1 MLQKYPLFTSMCER
15 ITQAGIKNK
24 TKQYARYTPL
34 TSHLILH
41 AKCTLIARSSKR
53 GCNTETSLRQ
63 NGALLIWRGRSKMRQ
78 DMHLYHVTVCF
89 HTTLDFTALVAL
101 GGGCE

>member
-1 MLQKYPLFTSMCER
+1 M
-15 ITQAGIKNK
+15 
-24 TKQYARYTPL
+24 
-34 TSHLILH
+34 HH
-41 AKCTLIARSSKR
+41 
-53 GCNTETSLRQ
+53 TETSLRQ